1 VIAELRGVRRVEMV
15 RPRLPMWK
23 RLVRHTELDHET
35 GCWLWMGQTDLY
47 GYALLNHADHASK
60 LTVHR
65 LTFEMKYGEL
75 ADGEELHHVC
85 RVRRCV
91 NPKHLEKVGRL
102 AHLEIHAGDQREC
115 CPWGHVYAEVG
126 WYVEKHADGST
137 TRRCKVCHKRNQ
149 HEAGLRSG
157 RIKGWRG
164 VMCNKRHR
172 YDETGVR
179 IGRDGHGYEYRI
191 CLECE
196 RERRR
201 VRNGRSGT
209 SA

>member
-115 CPWGHVYAEVG
+115 
-126 WYVEKHADGST
+126 
-137 TRRCKVCHKRNQ
+137 
-149 HEAGLRSG
+149 G